1 MSKDSNEP
9 NDTEKR
15 KYTTPSKSPMVAQV
29 SAVAYEILDN
39 AVFHINKPTIT
50 ARAEVIERLGQQG
63 IGTER
68 HRFFPKRK
76 KRPHL
81 SLNNICKICEAFGY
95 EIKITPKSR
104 LPK

>member
-50 ARAEVIERLGQQG
+50 ARAEVMSHFFLYFFSHPPLPIELFR
-63 IGTER
+63 
-68 HRFFPKRK
+68 
-76 KRPHL
+76 
-81 SLNNICKICEAFGY
+81 
-95 EIKITPKSR
+95 
-104 LPK
+104 